1 MAPGSD
7 PVSGAALE
15 AHVVVR
21 REGFVLDAEISASAG
36 EIVAV
41 MGPSGAG
48 KSTLVSVIAGLLAIT
63 EGRVHVA
70 GEVVSSPRVQLAPQR
85 RGVVLLGQDPHLF
98 PHLSA
103 RDNVAFGVRVSAG
116 EGRAAGR
123 VERRSRAERALAEVG
138 LSGIG
143 HRRPAELSGG
153 QQQRVALARA
163 LATEPR
169 VLLLDE
175 PFTALDPVTVAD
187 IRRTLAERV
196 RAAGCTTVFVTHD
209 VVDAVAVADRLVVLE
224 AGRVSQQGAVRE
236 VLTAPA
242 TDFVAALA
250 GVNRVAGRVEDGV
263 WGAGVLRLRA
273 AGVRDGD
280 AVALIPIGAVRLES
294 EGSGASEGEAAGA
307 GAAEPVRAAGTA
319 TWTARVER
327 IEATP
332 AGARVYTASP
342 PVVCELTVAQM
353 LAAETAEGD
362 AVRLSV
368 DAADVRIVAS

>member
-1 MAPGSD
+1 
-7 PVSGAALE
+7 
-15 AHVVVR
+15 
-21 REGFVLDAEISASAG
+21 
-36 EIVAV
+36 
-41 MGPSGAG
+41 
-48 KSTLVSVIAGLLAIT
+48 
-63 EGRVHVA
+63 
-70 GEVVSSPRVQLAPQR
+70 
-85 RGVVLLGQDPHLF
+85 
-98 PHLSA
+98 
-103 RDNVAFGVRVSAG
+103 
-116 EGRAAGR
+116 
-123 VERRSRAERALAEVG
+123 
-138 LSGIG
+138 
-143 HRRPAELSGG
+143 
-153 QQQRVALARA
+153 
-163 LATEPR
+163 

-263 WGAGVLRLRA
+263 WVPGCCGCELRGCATGTRWRSSRSVPYALRA
-273 AGVRDGD
+273 KGPGHRRARPRGPAPPSRCGQP
-280 AVALIPIGAVRLES
+280 APRRGRRAWN
-294 EGSGASEGEAAGA
+294 ASRRR
-307 GAAEPVRAAGTA
+307 PRA
-319 TWTARVER
+319 
-327 IEATP
+327 P
-332 AGARVYTASP
+332 AYTASP

-353 LAAETAEGD
+353 LAAETVEGD

>member
-1 MAPGSD
+1 M
-7 PVSGAALE
+7 SGAALE
-15 AHVVVR
+15 ARVVVR

-36 EIVAV
+36 EVVAV

-48 KSTLVSVIAGLLAIT
+48 KSTLVSVIAGLLSIA
-63 EGRVHVA
+63 EGSVRVA
-70 GEVVSSPRVQLAPQR
+70 GELVSTPRVQVAPQR

-103 RDNVAFGVRVSAG
+103 RDNVAFGVRVADA
-116 EGRAAGR
+116 ERRAAGR
-123 VERRSRAERALAEVG
+123 VQRRSRAERALAEVG
-138 LSGIG
+138 LAGIG

-209 VVDAVAVADRLVVLE
+209 VVDAVAVADRLVVIE

-236 VLTAPA
+236 VLTTPA

-250 GVNRVAGRVEDGV
+250 GINRVAGRVEDGV
-263 WGAGVLRLRA
+263 CAAGELRLRA

-280 AVALIPIGAVRLES
+280 TAALIPIGAVRIDVADA
-294 EGSGASEGEAAGA
+294 GVAASGPIDG
-307 GAAEPVRAAGTA
+307 VA
-319 TWTARVER
+319 TWTAPVDR

-332 AGARVYTASP
+332 SGARVHTTTPS
-342 PVVCELTVAQM
+342 VVCELTVAQM
-353 LAAETAEGD
+353 LAAAIAEGD
-362 AVRLSV
+362 TVRLSV
-368 DAADVRIVAS
+368 DAADVRIVTA